1 MATTKGKIENISL
14 TEDFCCVRVLETE
27 EENTSFILL
36 WSYFVQE
43 DNATNRLNHGM
54 FLSLVRDAFLNN
66 RTVEF
71 THDSGSALATIVHVE

>member
-27 EENTSFILL
+27 EENTTFILL
-36 WSYFVQE
+36 WSYFAQE
-43 DNATNRLNHGM
+43 DNATNRLTHGM

-66 RTVEF
+66 RTATF
-71 THDSGSALATIVHVE
+71 THDSGSALASIVHVD